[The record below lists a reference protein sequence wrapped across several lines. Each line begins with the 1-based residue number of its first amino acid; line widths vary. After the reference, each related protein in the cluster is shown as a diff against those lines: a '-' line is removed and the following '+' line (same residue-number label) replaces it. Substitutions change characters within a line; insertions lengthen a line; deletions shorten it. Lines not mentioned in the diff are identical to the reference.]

1 MLFNAHAQNPLGTKS
16 SQDLERRF
24 LYLIIRTDERLK
36 YYLGY
41 ICTTKDI
48 HNSLQ
53 NGRKIGAP
61 HYKQACL
68 LWEIRTGLCELKG
81 CASYER
87 HAAYSEYQKV
97 REMILMRRT
106 HIRMRAAKIL
116 IGQEQIRMRMKNNSH
131 ADENL
136 FPWDKTN
143 FSWDKTNFLR
153 DWTKF
158 PRDENNLTWGES
170 NLT

>member
-1 MLFNAHAQNPLGTKS
+1 MASRQFW
-16 SQDLERRF
+16 RF
-24 LYLIIRTDERLK
+24 HEDARSKLISRP
-36 YYLGY
+36 Y
-41 ICTTKDI
+41 ISTTKDI

-87 HAAYSEYQKV
+87 HAAYAEYQKV

-116 IGQEQIRMRMKNNSH
+116 I
-131 ADENL
+131 
-136 FPWDKTN
+136 
-143 FSWDKTNFLR
+143 
-153 DWTKF
+153 
-158 PRDENNLTWGES
+158 
-170 NLT
+170 

>member
-1 MLFNAHAQNPLGTKS
+1 MLFNAHAHNPLGTKS

-24 LYLIIRTDERLK
+24 LYLIKRTDERLK

-116 IGQEQIRMRMKNNSH
+116 IGQEQILMRMKNNSH

-143 FSWDKTNFLR
+143 FS
-153 DWTKF
+153 
-158 PRDENNLTWGES
+158 
-170 NLT
+170 

>member
-1 MLFNAHAQNPLGTKS
+1 
-16 SQDLERRF
+16 
-24 LYLIIRTDERLK
+24 
-36 YYLGY
+36 
-41 ICTTKDI
+41 
-48 HNSLQ
+48 
-53 NGRKIGAP
+53 
-61 HYKQACL
+61 
-68 LWEIRTGLCELKG
+68 
-81 CASYER
+81 
-87 HAAYSEYQKV
+87 
-97 REMILMRRT
+97 MRRT

-116 IGQEQIRMRMKNNSH
+116 IGQEQILMRMKNNSH